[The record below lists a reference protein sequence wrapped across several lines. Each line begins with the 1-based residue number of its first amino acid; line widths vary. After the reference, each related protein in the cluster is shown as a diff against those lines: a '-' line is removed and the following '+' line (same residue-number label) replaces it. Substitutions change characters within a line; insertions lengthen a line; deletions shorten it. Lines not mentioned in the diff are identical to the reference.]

1 MNENKEKNNID
12 LTITTPIVVTHQ
24 ENNNIEFNYHEEK
37 GRKLTFANISVTK
50 SSNPSNYLYINS
62 SEKPENHL
70 LNLNLLKVKNI
81 NKFPNPSLQISEIDS
96 KEQRENYD
104 NLKSIIEVS
113 KNNES
118 IKNNNSKYKSNNVSS
133 INNKSNINISSNNLS
148 NYNNI
153 NNSNIE
159 SNKEKELI
167 ASLSLSRK
175 TSSNKIKFQEFYL
188 NNNIKNK
195 ELNHKNNEIR
205 TTKYNVLTFL
215 PKSLLIQFA
224 RLPNIYFL
232 ATAIIQSI
240 PIISPLSSVTAIF
253 PLIFV
258 LLVSMVRDLIED
270 LSRLKYDRINNNDE
284 VIVYREGKFIKAISS
299 SLQLGELIIV
309 LENKQIPADMIIIDS
324 NLNDGMAYV
333 ETSTLDGEKNLK
345 PKISNS
351 NSYGILN
358 KFLNSED
365 KPYDCVDLLEMKIEG
380 FCQCNPPNSDLHKLD
395 GKIYIKFIIN
405 NNIVYDSKFPI
416 TERQMLLKGSILK
429 NTNWIAGFVL
439 YNGMNNKIILN
450 SKRPRTKMSI
460 IEKKMNRY
468 LFGIFILLII
478 LCMISSFIHVLGYN
492 KNKIFYKQ
500 FILLKRS
507 HKLESFITFF
517 TYFLLLN
524 TLIPISLIISLEIV
538 KIIQGFFISWDV
550 DMYSKIRHKFAKA
563 KTVSINEELGNV
575 NYIFSDKT
583 GTLTSNKMQFK
594 YCVIQGKCYEYD
606 KNSKKNPFEILNE
619 GNKKSFNNETLKS
632 KKKKFPIIKFPRYYF
647 SDILQKEEK
656 RNLSNGTSKTE
667 YIKNKNENSEIH
679 IINEFWTA
687 ISIAHECVSSKIG
700 EYSGVSPDDVE
711 LVKTAHEQGYSFM
724 QSSNKI
730 REIRIGDLIQTFS
743 VLNVLNFSSERKRMS
758 IIVKDKNNIIKLYC
772 KGADSEIRK
781 RMSKNSKDN
790 IYSNFTFKC
799 VDKLSCKGY
808 RSLLI
813 AYKIINEEDYIKWNK
828 ELKNSEMNL
837 AKKDKLVDKCYDKI
851 ENELELIGATMV
863 EDKLQDL
870 VPETIK
876 DLRMAGIKIWVLT
889 GDKVDT
895 AENIAL
901 SCNLISKNQKI
912 FRIFVNN
919 DSHREKDKFYPEID
933 NFFNEFSKFEIENN
947 KINNSLNNEILKKNS
962 NSNLINSNDNEKKKN
977 SLQDQSLKIK
987 NINNESGL
995 NFFQNLNSNSKIN
1008 NLKINSNSN
1017 IIYNIEG
1024 SKKKRNNSS
1033 IKTEIE
1039 KKPFSII
1046 IESQILSIIFS
1057 SNKTTN
1063 NFLEIALKASSV
1075 ICCRVSPLQK
1085 SKVVKKVKK
1094 YDKNAITLAIGD
1106 GGNDVSMIMEAHLGI
1121 GIYGEEG
1128 MRAVQA
1134 SDFAIGEFKFLRR
1147 LLFFHGRV
1155 NNNRIS
1161 NMILYF
1167 FYKNFVF
1174 TIVQFVYAFFCIGS
1188 GQTLID
1194 DWFITCYNLI
1204 FTALPLGVQ
1213 ALTDF
1218 DVLESDN
1225 DIVKKFMPLL
1235 YKESRE
1241 IYPNFTINRFIIS
1254 LSKGFICSFLIFY
1267 LVCFNDVGSE
1277 INQRG
1282 DYGTLWYM
1290 SLKTYT
1296 SIIISVNMTLFLSM
1310 RYITFLFPL
1319 IMGTSSFLL
1328 YIIFIIIVQY
1338 LTMFNSCASIFH
1350 SLSVPKFY
1358 IGTFLVTSMNFLC
1371 DYLIESIKLNFSN
1384 KISTNLLITILKVD
1398 YNENDMMQSFVQTRK
1413 KYSETFQI
1421 NNIQKKSLSKLS
1433 VFSGSKS
1440 DNYMEF
1446 DNSSE
1451 DTLKKAKSSEY
1462 RLNYS
1467 KEKINNIKNFSET
1480 MLEGKAKTDNSIIDD
1495 TKKDDLYNPNEKWM
1509 STSKIKIDSNKKIDI
1524 PNFQLK

>member
-1 MNENKEKNNID
+1 
-12 LTITTPIVVTHQ
+12 
-24 ENNNIEFNYHEEK
+24 
-37 GRKLTFANISVTK
+37 
-50 SSNPSNYLYINS
+50 
-62 SEKPENHL
+62 
-70 LNLNLLKVKNI
+70 
-81 NKFPNPSLQISEIDS
+81 
-96 KEQRENYD
+96 
-104 NLKSIIEVS
+104 
-113 KNNES
+113 
-118 IKNNNSKYKSNNVSS
+118 
-133 INNKSNINISSNNLS
+133 
-148 NYNNI
+148 
-153 NNSNIE
+153 
-159 SNKEKELI
+159 
-167 ASLSLSRK
+167 
-175 TSSNKIKFQEFYL
+175 
-188 NNNIKNK
+188 
-195 ELNHKNNEIR
+195 
-205 TTKYNVLTFL
+205 
-215 PKSLLIQFA
+215 
-224 RLPNIYFL
+224 
-232 ATAIIQSI
+232 
-240 PIISPLSSVTAIF
+240 
-253 PLIFV
+253 
-258 LLVSMVRDLIED
+258 
-270 LSRLKYDRINNNDE
+270 
-284 VIVYREGKFIKAISS
+284 
-299 SLQLGELIIV
+299 
-309 LENKQIPADMIIIDS
+309 MILIDS

-345 PKISNS
+345 SKMSNS
-351 NSYGILN
+351 NSFGILN
-358 KFLNSED
+358 KFLNSEE
-365 KPYDCVDLLEMKIEG
+365 KPYNCFELLKMEING

-395 GKIYIKFIIN
+395 GKIYIKVNFN
-405 NNIVYDSKFPI
+405 NKSIYDSKFPI
-416 TERQMLLKGSILK
+416 SERQMILKGSILK

-460 IEKKMNRY
+460 IEKKMNKY

-478 LCMISSFIHVLGYN
+478 LCMISSIIHARKYHEN
-492 KNKIFYKQ
+492 KVYYQK

-524 TLIPISLIISLEIV
+524 TLIPISLIVTLEIV

-550 DMYSKIRHKFAKA
+550 EMYSKIRHKFAKA

-594 YCVIQGKCYEYD
+594 YCIIQGKCYEYD
-606 KNSKKNPFEILNE
+606 KKSKKNPFDILNE
-619 GNKKSFNNETLKS
+619 GYKKSFNNETLKS
-632 KKKKFPIIKFPRYYF
+632 KKKKFAIIKFPRKYF
-647 SDILQKEEK
+647 SEILKKEEK
-656 RNLSNGTSKTE
+656 KTISNGTSKTE
-667 YIKNKNENSEIH
+667 YIKNKNENSEIN
-679 IINEFWTA
+679 IIHEFWTA
-687 ISIAHECVSSKIG
+687 ISIAHECVCTKIG
-700 EYSGVSPDDVE
+700 EYTGVSPDDVE

-730 REIRIGDLIQTFS
+730 REVRIGDLIQTFS

-813 AYKIINEEDYIKWNK
+813 AYKIINEDDYIKWNN

-837 AKKDKLVDKCYDKI
+837 AKKDKLVDKCYDKM
-851 ENELELIGATMV
+851 EKELELIGATMV

-889 GDKVDT
+889 GDKSDT

-912 FRIFVNN
+912 FRIFINN
-919 DSHREKDKFYPEID
+919 DNSQRDKNNFNPEID
-933 NFFNEFSKFEIENN
+933 NFFREYSKFEIEINNINNSINNENINNNILKKKSNVNLINNN
-947 KINNSLNNEILKKNS
+947 KIKKNDFQNQKIKLNNNDS
-962 NSNLINSNDNEKKKN
+962 GINF
-977 SLQDQSLKIK
+977 LQ
-987 NINNESGL
+987 NINN
-995 NFFQNLNSNSKIN
+995 NNNIINNIKNNSNSKN
-1008 NLKINSNSN
+1008 KI
-1017 IIYNIEG
+1017 
-1024 SKKKRNNSS
+1024 SKFQKKTK
-1033 IKTEIE
+1033 IKTKSTESEKEIN
-1039 KKPFSII
+1039 PFSII

-1063 NFLEIALKASSV
+1063 NFLKIALKASSV

-1147 LLFFHGRV
+1147 LLFFHGRI

-1188 GQTLID
+1188 GQTIID

-1204 FTALPLGVQ
+1204 FTALPLSVQ

-1218 DVLESDN
+1218 DILESDN
-1225 DIVKKFMPLL
+1225 DIVIKFMPLL

-1241 IYPNFTINRFIIS
+1241 IYPNFTIYKFIFS

-1267 LVCFNDVGSE
+1267 LVCFCDLGSE
-1277 INQRG
+1277 INKRG

-1338 LTMFNSCASIFH
+1338 LTMFNSCASIFN
-1350 SLSVPKFY
+1350 SLSIPKFY
-1358 IGTFLVTSMNFLC
+1358 IGTFLVSSMNFLC
-1371 DYLIESIKLNFSN
+1371 DYLIESIKMNFSN
-1384 KISTNLLITILKVD
+1384 KISTNLLRTILKVD
-1398 YNENDMMQSFVQTRK
+1398 KDNDIMQSFVQTRK

-1421 NNIQKKSLSKLS
+1421 NNLQNKVLSKLS
-1433 VFSGSKS
+1433 VFSESKS

-1446 DNSSE
+1446 DNSSD
-1451 DTLKKAKSSEY
+1451 DTLKKAKSSEF

-1467 KEKINNIKNFSET
+1467 KDKIHDFKNISET
-1480 MLEGKAKTDNSIIDD
+1480 MFEPKNKIENSILDD
-1495 TKKDDLYNPNEKWM
+1495 VKKDNLYNPNEKWM
-1509 STSKIKIDSNKKIDI
+1509 STSKIKIDSNKKIINI
-1524 PNFQLK
+1524 PHFQLK

>member
-24 ENNNIEFNYHEEK
+24 ENNNIEFNYNEEK

-70 LNLNLLKVKNI
+70 LNLNLLKVENI
-81 NKFPNPSLQISEIDS
+81 NKFSNPSLQISEIDS

-478 LCMISSFIHVLGYN
+478 LCMISSFIHDLGYN

-563 KTVSINEELGNV
+563 K
-575 NYIFSDKT
+575 
-583 GTLTSNKMQFK
+583 
-594 YCVIQGKCYEYD
+594 
-606 KNSKKNPFEILNE
+606 
-619 GNKKSFNNETLKS
+619 
-632 KKKKFPIIKFPRYYF
+632 
-647 SDILQKEEK
+647 
-656 RNLSNGTSKTE
+656 
-667 YIKNKNENSEIH
+667 
-679 IINEFWTA
+679 
-687 ISIAHECVSSKIG
+687 
-700 EYSGVSPDDVE
+700 
-711 LVKTAHEQGYSFM
+711 
-724 QSSNKI
+724 
-730 REIRIGDLIQTFS
+730 
-743 VLNVLNFSSERKRMS
+743 
-758 IIVKDKNNIIKLYC
+758 
-772 KGADSEIRK
+772 
-781 RMSKNSKDN
+781 
-790 IYSNFTFKC
+790 
-799 VDKLSCKGY
+799 
-808 RSLLI
+808 
-813 AYKIINEEDYIKWNK
+813 
-828 ELKNSEMNL
+828 EM
-837 AKKDKLVDKCYDKI
+837 
-851 ENELELIGATMV
+851 
-863 EDKLQDL
+863 
-870 VPETIK
+870 
-876 DLRMAGIKIWVLT
+876 
-889 GDKVDT
+889 
-895 AENIAL
+895 
-901 SCNLISKNQKI
+901 
-912 FRIFVNN
+912 
-919 DSHREKDKFYPEID
+919 
-933 NFFNEFSKFEIENN
+933 
-947 KINNSLNNEILKKNS
+947 
-962 NSNLINSNDNEKKKN
+962 
-977 SLQDQSLKIK
+977 
-987 NINNESGL
+987 
-995 NFFQNLNSNSKIN
+995 
-1008 NLKINSNSN
+1008 
-1017 IIYNIEG
+1017 
-1024 SKKKRNNSS
+1024 
-1033 IKTEIE
+1033 
-1039 KKPFSII
+1039 
-1046 IESQILSIIFS
+1046 
-1057 SNKTTN
+1057 
-1063 NFLEIALKASSV
+1063 
-1075 ICCRVSPLQK
+1075 
-1085 SKVVKKVKK
+1085 
-1094 YDKNAITLAIGD
+1094 
-1106 GGNDVSMIMEAHLGI
+1106 
-1121 GIYGEEG
+1121 
-1128 MRAVQA
+1128 
-1134 SDFAIGEFKFLRR
+1134 
-1147 LLFFHGRV
+1147 
-1155 NNNRIS
+1155 
-1161 NMILYF
+1161 
-1167 FYKNFVF
+1167 
-1174 TIVQFVYAFFCIGS
+1174 
-1188 GQTLID
+1188 
-1194 DWFITCYNLI
+1194 
-1204 FTALPLGVQ
+1204 
-1213 ALTDF
+1213 
-1218 DVLESDN
+1218 
-1225 DIVKKFMPLL
+1225 
-1235 YKESRE
+1235 
-1241 IYPNFTINRFIIS
+1241 
-1254 LSKGFICSFLIFY
+1254 
-1267 LVCFNDVGSE
+1267 
-1277 INQRG
+1277 
-1282 DYGTLWYM
+1282 
-1290 SLKTYT
+1290 
-1296 SIIISVNMTLFLSM
+1296 
-1310 RYITFLFPL
+1310 
-1319 IMGTSSFLL
+1319 
-1328 YIIFIIIVQY
+1328 
-1338 LTMFNSCASIFH
+1338 
-1350 SLSVPKFY
+1350 
-1358 IGTFLVTSMNFLC
+1358 
-1371 DYLIESIKLNFSN
+1371 
-1384 KISTNLLITILKVD
+1384 
-1398 YNENDMMQSFVQTRK
+1398 
-1413 KYSETFQI
+1413 
-1421 NNIQKKSLSKLS
+1421 
-1433 VFSGSKS
+1433 
-1440 DNYMEF
+1440 
-1446 DNSSE
+1446 
-1451 DTLKKAKSSEY
+1451 
-1462 RLNYS
+1462 
-1467 KEKINNIKNFSET
+1467 
-1480 MLEGKAKTDNSIIDD
+1480 
-1495 TKKDDLYNPNEKWM
+1495 
-1509 STSKIKIDSNKKIDI
+1509 
-1524 PNFQLK
+1524 

>member
-1 MNENKEKNNID
+1 MNRNKENNQID
-12 LTITTPIVVTHQ
+12 LTNTTPIIINNSG
-24 ENNNIEFNYHEEK
+24 NNNIVFNYNEEK
-37 GRKLTFANISVTK
+37 GRKLTFANISITK
-50 SSNPSNYLYINS
+50 STNPSNNLIINS
-62 SEKPENHL
+62 SEKPVNHL
-70 LNLNLLKVKNI
+70 LNLNLLRLDNLNKN
-81 NKFPNPSLQISEIDS
+81 PNPSLQISEIDS
-96 KEQRENYD
+96 REQRENFN
-104 NLKSIIEVS
+104 NLKSIIELPKNTDS
-113 KNNES
+113 LKNN
-118 IKNNNSKYKSNNVSS
+118 ISKYKSSASNLS
-133 INNKSNINISSNNLS
+133 INNKSNINLSNNNLSNNNLS
-148 NYNNI
+148 NYNLSNL
-153 NNSNIE
+153 NNSNNE

-167 ASLSLSRK
+167 SSLSYSRK
-175 TSSNKIKFQEFYL
+175 TSTNKIKFQEFYL

-205 TTKYNVLTFL
+205 TNKYNILTFL

-258 LLVSMVRDLIED
+258 LSVSMIRDLIED
-270 LSRLKYDRINNNDE
+270 LSRLKYDRLNNNDE
-284 VIVYREGKFIKAISS
+284 VIVYREGKFIKTISS

-345 PKISNS
+345 SKMSNS
-351 NSYGILN
+351 NSFGVLN
-358 KFLNSED
+358 KFLNSEE
-365 KPYDCVDLLEMKIEG
+365 KPYNCIDLLKMEING
-380 FCQCNPPNSDLHKLD
+380 YCQCNPPNSDLHKLD
-395 GKIYIKFIIN
+395 GKISIKIN
-405 NNIVYDSKFPI
+405 FNNKSIYDSKFPI
-416 TERQMLLKGSILK
+416 SERQMILKGSILK

-460 IEKKMNRY
+460 IEKKMNKY

-478 LCMISSFIHVLGYN
+478 LCVISSIIHVQGYN
-492 KNKIFYKQ
+492 QNKLYYQK

-507 HKLESFITFF
+507 HRLESFITFF

-524 TLIPISLIISLEIV
+524 TLIPISLIITLEIV

-550 DMYSKIRHKFAKA
+550 EMYSKIRHKFAKA

-837 AKKDKLVDKCYDKI
+837 AKKDKLVDKCYDKM
-851 ENELELIGATMV
+851 EKELELIGATIV

-919 DSHREKDKFYPEID
+919 DYSQRDKNSNSFNPEID
-933 NFFNEFSKFEIENN
+933 KFFQEFSKFEIE
-947 KINNSLNNEILKKNS
+947 INNINHPMYNNDIENVNNNIYKKNSKVNFINSNKNEIKKNS
-962 NSNLINSNDNEKKKN
+962 NKNLNIN
-977 SLQDQSLKIK
+977 LK
-987 NINNESGL
+987 NINNDSGI
-995 NFFQNLNSNSKIN
+995 NFFQNNNNNSIISNIKNNSNSKI
-1008 NLKINSNSN
+1008 KN
-1017 IIYNIEG
+1017 IP
-1024 SKKKRNNSS
+1024 KKK
-1033 IKTEIE
+1033 K
-1039 KKPFSII
+1039 
-1046 IESQILSIIFS
+1046 
-1057 SNKTTN
+1057 
-1063 NFLEIALKASSV
+1063 
-1075 ICCRVSPLQK
+1075 
-1085 SKVVKKVKK
+1085 
-1094 YDKNAITLAIGD
+1094 
-1106 GGNDVSMIMEAHLGI
+1106 
-1121 GIYGEEG
+1121 
-1128 MRAVQA
+1128 
-1134 SDFAIGEFKFLRR
+1134 
-1147 LLFFHGRV
+1147 
-1155 NNNRIS
+1155 
-1161 NMILYF
+1161 
-1167 FYKNFVF
+1167 
-1174 TIVQFVYAFFCIGS
+1174 
-1188 GQTLID
+1188 
-1194 DWFITCYNLI
+1194 
-1204 FTALPLGVQ
+1204 
-1213 ALTDF
+1213 
-1218 DVLESDN
+1218 
-1225 DIVKKFMPLL
+1225 
-1235 YKESRE
+1235 
-1241 IYPNFTINRFIIS
+1241 
-1254 LSKGFICSFLIFY
+1254 
-1267 LVCFNDVGSE
+1267 
-1277 INQRG
+1277 
-1282 DYGTLWYM
+1282 
-1290 SLKTYT
+1290 
-1296 SIIISVNMTLFLSM
+1296 
-1310 RYITFLFPL
+1310 
-1319 IMGTSSFLL
+1319 
-1328 YIIFIIIVQY
+1328 
-1338 LTMFNSCASIFH
+1338 
-1350 SLSVPKFY
+1350 
-1358 IGTFLVTSMNFLC
+1358 
-1371 DYLIESIKLNFSN
+1371 
-1384 KISTNLLITILKVD
+1384 
-1398 YNENDMMQSFVQTRK
+1398 
-1413 KYSETFQI
+1413 
-1421 NNIQKKSLSKLS
+1421 
-1433 VFSGSKS
+1433 
-1440 DNYMEF
+1440 
-1446 DNSSE
+1446 
-1451 DTLKKAKSSEY
+1451 
-1462 RLNYS
+1462 
-1467 KEKINNIKNFSET
+1467 
-1480 MLEGKAKTDNSIIDD
+1480 
-1495 TKKDDLYNPNEKWM
+1495 
-1509 STSKIKIDSNKKIDI
+1509 
-1524 PNFQLK
+1524 